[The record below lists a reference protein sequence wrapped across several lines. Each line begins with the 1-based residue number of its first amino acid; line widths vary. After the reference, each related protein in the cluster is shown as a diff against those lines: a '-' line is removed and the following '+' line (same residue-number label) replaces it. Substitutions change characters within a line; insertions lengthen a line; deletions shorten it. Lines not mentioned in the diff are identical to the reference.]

1 MRDAVIAAA
10 GMATALGD
18 GVRENVAALLAGK
31 RAFSESRHFDGKGV
45 KFGLRHEL
53 DGGDGSR
60 AGRLLDLLA
69 ASFPE
74 AAKLPQEAPLYL
86 ATTVGA
92 IDLLER
98 QDPEAEPA
106 DGSDALLKLALDR
119 FGRRRGMLV
128 AAACASGQQAIALAA
143 GAIRRGEL
151 DCALATGCDIVSEF
165 VTSGFASLGALS
177 ASSARPYDAERDGLT
192 LGEAASAVVV
202 ASPEAAERHGFTPLG
217 RIIGWGESC
226 DATHITGI
234 TPDLVRLSCGIEHAD
249 DLIEDIRQAL
259 EAAGNPAV
267 AGVIGHGTGTR
278 YNDEA
283 EINALHTVFG
293 ENVPPLFS
301 LKGNL
306 GHTLGATGVI
316 QSAVAAEL
324 LKLRR
329 MPPQAGLRTP
339 APGAEKMV
347 SGETRLLGAGAIL
360 SLNVGFGGLNSALI
374 VEELQ

>member
-31 RAFSESRHFDGKGV
+31 RAFSEPRHFDGKGV
-45 KFGLRHEL
+45 KLGLCHEL

-60 AGRLLDLLA
+60 AGKLLDLLA

-74 AAKLPQEAPLYL
+74 TAKLPQEAPLYL

-98 QDPEAEPA
+98 QDSEAEPA

-128 AAACASGQQAIALAA
+128 AAACASGQQAIVLAA
-143 GAIRRGEL
+143 GAVRRGEL
-151 DCALATGCDIVSEF
+151 DCALAAGCDIASEF

-177 ASSARPYDAERDGLT
+177 ASAARPYDAERDGLT
-192 LGEAASAVVV
+192 LGEAAAAVILM
-202 ASPEAAERHGFTPLG
+202 SPEAAERHGFTPLG

-226 DATHITGI
+226 DAAHITA
-234 TPDLVRLSCGIEHAD
+234 PDLSGRHLAGA
-249 DLIEDIRQAL
+249 IRRAL

-293 ENVPPLFS
+293 GNVPPLFS

-316 QSAVAAEL
+316 QSVVAAEL
-324 LKLRR
+324 LKLHR

-347 SGETRLLGAGAIL
+347 SGAARPLGAGAIL